1 MSPAASSVWIADA
14 FRAACRDELA
24 ALKPGNV
31 HRHADGHRMTIADFE
46 ASADA
51 AAPAI
56 AESGARVGLR
66 ILAAVE
72 ATFAAV
78 GTNTNLGIVL
88 LAAPLAV
95 AAERGPPGSLRDT
108 LPAVLSGLDRRDAAL
123 AFRAI
128 ARANPAGLGRTSAH
142 DVHDEPAITLLAAM
156 EAAAERDRI
165 AQQYASRYEDIF
177 ATGLPALAAALGP
190 LRPWE
195 VALDPATQAT
205 LEAATTAVHMAFL
218 TAFPDSHIARKHGIE
233 AAAVVQREAARLV
246 AEGRD
251 ADHAALLAFD
261 ASLKARGLNPGTTAD
276 LTVTTLFAAR
286 LGAI

>member
-1 MSPAASSVWIADA
+1 MSPAASSARIADA
-14 FRAACRDELA
+14 FRAACYDELA

-31 HRHADGHRMTIADFE
+31 HRHGDGHRMTIADFE

-56 AESGARVGLR
+56 AEAGVSVGTR
-66 ILAAVE
+66 ILAAIE
-72 ATFAAV
+72 ATIAAV

-88 LAAPLAV
+88 LAAPLAL
-95 AAERGPPGSLRDT
+95 AAEREPPGSLRDA
-108 LPAVLSGLDRRDAAL
+108 LGAVLSGLDRHDAAL
-123 AFRAI
+123 AFHAI
-128 ARANPAGLGRTSAH
+128 ALANPAGLGRTAAH
-142 DVHDEPAITLLAAM
+142 DVHDAPEITLLAAM
-156 EAAAERDRI
+156 ETAAGRDRV
-165 AQQYASRYEDIF
+165 AHQYASRYEDIF
-177 ATGLPALAAALGP
+177 ATGLPTLATALGP
-190 LRPWE
+190 LRPWA
-195 VALDPATQAT
+195 VALDRATQDA

-233 AAAVVQREAARLV
+233 IAERVQREAAALV
-246 AEGRD
+246 AEDRG

-286 LGAI
+286 LGAL